1 MVLDAAGLDPFW
13 VPYAQRSQLFAND
26 GQGRFHD
33 VSRQN
38 PPFGGR
44 AVVGR
49 GLACGDLD
57 NDGAVDL
64 LVTSAGGPA
73 QLFRNVA
80 PHRGHWLLVRAIDPA
95 LGGRDAYGAEI
106 VVRAGE
112 RHWWRLLNPGYSYL
126 VSNDPRVHFGLG
138 NAMAVDS
145 IQVIWPDGKEEHF
158 PGGAADRLLVL
169 RKGTGH

>member
-1 MVLDAAGLDPFW
+1 
-13 VPYAQRSQLFAND
+13 
-26 GQGRFHD
+26 
-33 VSRQN
+33 
-38 PPFGGR
+38 
-44 AVVGR
+44 
-49 GLACGDLD
+49 LD

-73 QLFRNVA
+73 RLFRNVA

-106 VVRAGE
+106 VVRAAG
-112 RHWWRLLNPGYSYL
+112 RRWWRLLNPGHSYL

-138 NAMAVDS
+138 SVRTVDS
-145 IQVIWPDGKEEHF
+145 IQVIWPDGKEENF

-169 RKGTGH
+169 RKGTGL